1 MRLPNAD
8 TSRCLLS
15 TDSNRPASCFHAGA
29 GLSVIYLAI
38 YINESGPAKRS
49 QMQKQVPRTSRIFLQ
64 GVGFDRGFVYTPI
77 GVVKGRVNSCLG
89 RFRCSDC
96 FNMSC
101 SAILGIG
108 TGRCTF
114 LLTNARSLLN
124 GKRSLASSLS
134 CFNAKPKSARPSNEC
149 FASDKYAIG

>member
-1 MRLPNAD
+1 MRSPNAD

-29 GLSVIYLAI
+29 GLPVIYLVI

-49 QMQKQVPRTSRIFLQ
+49 QMQKQVPRTSRISLQ

-89 RFRCSDC
+89 RFRCSHC

-101 SAILGIG
+101 SVILGIG
-108 TGRCTF
+108 TGRGTSFFNKCAFAFKGEHHCDGRKSKPF
-114 LLTNARSLLN
+114 LRILFRNNLQF
-124 GKRSLASSLS
+124 SSKIFITYL
-134 CFNAKPKSARPSNEC
+134 
-149 FASDKYAIG
+149 